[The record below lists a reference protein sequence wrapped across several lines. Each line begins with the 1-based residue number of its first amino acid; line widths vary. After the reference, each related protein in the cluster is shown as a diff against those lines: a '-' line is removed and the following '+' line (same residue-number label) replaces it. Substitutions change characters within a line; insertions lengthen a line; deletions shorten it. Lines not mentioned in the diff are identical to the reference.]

1 MPGGADD
8 RHLLRAL
15 ELARRAWGDTH
26 PNPMVG
32 AVLEEGGC
40 VVAEGWHAR
49 AGEAHAEVAALRA
62 LGRAPAPGAVLHVT
76 LEPCSTHGR
85 TPPCVDAV
93 LRAGIRRVVIG
104 TLDPNPAHAGRG
116 VDLLRAAGAEVRVA
130 EGAAEAACR
139 RLNVLFNHWI
149 TRRRALVCLKVGR
162 DAAGR
167 TTPLPGARWI
177 TGEAARADVMR
188 WRRLFPAIAVG
199 AGTALA
205 DNPRLTAR
213 LPEGE
218 TCPWRLVID
227 PSGRLHGAD
236 RLAVLSDAHLA
247 RTRVAFDPSRAPS
260 GYPAWLAS
268 RGVTAWP
275 LPSEGFLPAVF
286 ARATAEGWVG
296 VLVEAGAGLGQALL
310 REGLVDHG
318 LIYTAGEGQGDA
330 CATAWL
336 PDPLPMEDVESVV
349 LGSDRGDFGRWVSA
363 KTSV

>member
-32 AVLEEGGC
+32 AVLEEGGRA
-40 VVAEGWHAR
+40 VAEGWHAR
-49 AGEAHAEVAALRA
+49 AGEPHAEIAALRA

-85 TPPCVDAV
+85 TPPCVEAI
-93 LRAGIRRVVIG
+93 LAAGIRKVVIG
-104 TLDPNPAHAGRG
+104 TLDPNPQHAGRG
-116 VDLLRAAGAEVRVA
+116 IDLLRAGGAEVRLA
-130 EGAAEAACR
+130 EGATELVCR
-139 RLNVLFNHWI
+139 RLNFLFNHWI
-149 TRRRALVCLKVGR
+149 VRRRPLVCLKVGR
-162 DAAGR
+162 DAYGR

-205 DNPRLTAR
+205 DDPRLTAR

-227 PSGRLHGAD
+227 PSGRLHRAD
-236 RLAVLSDAHLA
+236 RLALVSDAHA
-247 RTRVAFDPSRAPS
+247 GRTRVAYDPASAPS
-260 GYPAWLAS
+260 GYADWLAS
-268 RGVTAWP
+268 RGILGWP
-275 LPSEGFLPAVF
+275 LPSEGFLAAVIAQA
-286 ARATAEGWVG
+286 AREGWVG
-296 VLVEAGAGLGQALL
+296 LLVEAGAGLGQALL
-310 REGLVDHG
+310 REQLVDHG
-318 LIYTAGEGQGDA
+318 LIYTAGEGQGDP

-336 PDPLPMEDVESVV
+336 PDPLPLRQVETVP
-349 LGSDRGDFGRWVSA
+349 LGNDRGDFGPWSRFNY
-363 KTSV
+363 